1 MAKRQEDDTQRAS
14 ALGKRLLILTILTIL
29 LIIAAVWMSIY
40 LFDSSVGLGFDDL
53 GIFTKEFNMVDTLL
67 PRIL

>member
-1 MAKRQEDDTQRAS
+1 MAKRQEDDTDRAT

-40 LFDSSVGLGFDDL
+40 LFDSSAGLDFDDL
-53 GIFTKEFNMVDTLL
+53 GIFAREFNMVDTLL